1 MGILPSHCIVIPSY
15 NSGCL
20 LEKTLREVLE
30 TGWPVFLVVDGSTD
44 GSERCAEPLGS
55 AFGTLETIRFDENR
69 GKGAAVIAA
78 FEAAHARGFT
88 HALVM
93 DSDGQHAVRD
103 IPTMMTLSGRNPEAM
118 ILGVPDFGAD
128 APRLRVYWRRVGNW
142 WTRLETLSA
151 GIRDSLF
158 GFRVYPIQLS
168 LSALRDTS
176 AGRRFDFE
184 TQLAVRLYWA
194 GVRPLNVLSKV
205 IYPSRSRG
213 GVSHFRYLRDNWL
226 LLRTHLAL
234 TLEALPQ
241 IAALLRLR
249 RLPPLCE
256 PGADAPLRRQGGSRS
271 GECRH

>member
-1 MGILPSHCIVIPSY
+1 MEILPSHCIVIPSY
-15 NSGCL
+15 NSGSL
-20 LEKTLREVLE
+20 LEETLREALE

-44 GSERCAEPLGS
+44 GSETCAQSLGRD
-55 AFGTLETIRFDENR
+55 FRTLQTIRFDENR

-78 FEAAHARGFT
+78 FEAAHVRGFT

-93 DSDGQHAVRD
+93 DSDGQHAARD
-103 IPTMMTLSGRNPEAM
+103 IPAMMTLSERHPGAM
-118 ILGVPDFGAD
+118 ILGVPDFGKD

-168 LSALRDTS
+168 LSALRVTS

-194 GVRPLNVLSKV
+194 GVRPVNVFSKV
-205 IYPSRSRG
+205 IYPSKNRG
-213 GVSHFRYLRDNWL
+213 GVSHFRYWRDNWL

-241 IAALLRLR
+241 IASLMRLR
-249 RLPPLCE
+249 RRPPLCE
-256 PGADAPLRRQGGSRS
+256 LHADAPIKRSEGRRGGGSR
-271 GECRH
+271 H